1 MKRIPNHK
9 MAEGTD
15 EDRGQRFTWNLNDVP
30 VAINMNGRD
39 TTRMRENLSRVV
51 RDLLPELANQ
61 PGTPLSTRIGSAQAV
76 VSIGTTEGGA
86 SGGLHLPGHETRGH
100 GRHLHFDGDHVH
112 GNGGRG
118 REGTSSS
125 ESSTDSRNPSASL
138 VINLGGDN
146 LSSQLGQEQGHIHI
160 PEPDENQNTAG
171 SPGHT
176 HNNGGAQ
183 PLPIRSLYRMVE
195 GSVPFILLLFAK
207 IMYNHRLGIL
217 VFAGLYGTFHYANKT
232 LRKHIAQRVMVS
244 HTQEGPAFSS
254 SLHLLWIIAFLTAN
268 IAFLYYVFQ
277 DQLLHNSLALRLPAV
292 EHVDVW
298 TLLWIV
304 GITDF
309 VIKFGA
315 VVLKAVVALIPKF
328 LLPHKKRG
336 KFYMLIEHASQF
348 YRCIVPI
355 VPWIAFI
362 QNNEQGGQ
370 WFAYF
375 LLLIYII
382 FKTQQLWCQAKELR
396 QGCSKFRVDVS
407 YGSCPSR
414 DDLSTADNCCP
425 ICQDKFTEPVKLS
438 CKHIF
443 CEECVSMWF
452 DRERTCP
459 MCRANIVDNPM
470 WRDGT
475 TSNSLQLF

>member
-207 IMYNHRLGIL
+207 IMYNHRLGKNRDKWGKLIGYEKFYQLTICVIL
-217 VFAGLYGTFHYANKT
+217 Y
-232 LRKHIAQRVMVS
+232 RSI
-244 HTQEGPAFSS
+244 
-254 SLHLLWIIAFLTAN
+254 
-268 IAFLYYVFQ
+268 
-277 DQLLHNSLALRLPAV
+277 LAL
-292 EHVDVW
+292 
-298 TLLWIV
+298 
-304 GITDF
+304 
-309 VIKFGA
+309 K
-315 VVLKAVVALIPKF
+315 
-328 LLPHKKRG
+328 
-336 KFYMLIEHASQF
+336 
-348 YRCIVPI
+348 
-355 VPWIAFI
+355 
-362 QNNEQGGQ
+362 
-370 WFAYF
+370 
-375 LLLIYII
+375 II
-382 FKTQQLWCQAKELR
+382 FKTHGLSDKMFRGWKELEFI
-396 QGCSKFRVDVS
+396 GPN
-407 YGSCPSR
+407 G
-414 DDLSTADNCCP
+414 N
-425 ICQDKFTEPVKLS
+425 KLS
-438 CKHIF
+438 
-443 CEECVSMWF
+443 
-452 DRERTCP
+452 R
-459 MCRANIVDNPM
+459 
-470 WRDGT
+470 
-475 TSNSLQLF
+475 LFLV